1 MTVMK
6 RGFYFFLAVVVF
18 VMLVCSGCNRVGGYR
33 ALVDEELATGVKYD
47 TLIHGIR
54 FGMNK
59 REFFAHCWELNKQGV
74 FKEGAFNTSV
84 FYEIVKHGK
93 RYNVNFYPKFVAGR
107 ITELPLEYTY
117 AAFAPWNSEYTMD
130 RLQSEVVGMYVEKY
144 GKYDLQVPSEKGGD
158 KTAYVWVHGNQR
170 ISIYKD
176 DFRNSVIV
184 LYFDLSSQLQHGH
197 QLESK

>member
-1 MTVMK
+1 MNW
-6 RGFYFFLAVVVF
+6 RFYSFLSVVVYI
-18 VMLVCSGCNRVGGYR
+18 MVCCFGCDRVGEYK
-33 ALVDEELATGVKYD
+33 ALVNKELDTGVKND

-84 FYEIVKHGK
+84 FYEIVKNEK
-93 RYNVNFYPKFVAGR
+93 RYNINFYPKFEQGK

-130 RLQSEVVGMYVEKY
+130 KLQSEVVDMYVEKH
-144 GKYDLQVPSEKGGD
+144 GEYDLQISSEKSEN
-158 KTAYVWVHGNQR
+158 KIAYVWVQGNQR

-176 DFRNSVIV
+176 DFRNKVIV
-184 LYFDLSSQLQHGH
+184 LYFDLSSQSRDEN
-197 QLESK
+197 QL

>member
-1 MTVMK
+1 M
-6 RGFYFFLAVVVF
+6 
-18 VMLVCSGCNRVGGYR
+18 VCCFGCDRVGEYQ
-33 ALVDEELATGVKYD
+33 ALVNKELGTGVKND

-74 FKEGAFNTSV
+74 FKEGVFNTSV
-84 FYEIVKHGK
+84 FYEIVKNEK
-93 RYNVNFYPKFVAGR
+93 RYNINFYPKFEQGI

-130 RLQSEVVGMYVEKY
+130 KLQSEVVDMYVEKH
-144 GKYDLQVPSEKGGD
+144 GEYDLQISSEKSEN
-158 KTAYVWVHGNQR
+158 KIAYVWVQGNQR

-176 DFRNSVIV
+176 DFRNKVIV
-184 LYFDLSSQLQHGH
+184 LYFDLSSQSRDEN
-197 QLESK
+197 QL

>member
-1 MTVMK
+1 MNW
-6 RGFYFFLAVVVF
+6 RFYSFLTVVVYI
-18 VMLVCSGCNRVGGYR
+18 MVCCFGCDRVGEYK
-33 ALVDEELATGVKYD
+33 ALVNKELDTEVKND

-84 FYEIVKHGK
+84 FYEIVKNEK
-93 RYNVNFYPKFVAGR
+93 RYNINFYPKFEQGK

-130 RLQSEVVGMYVEKY
+130 KLQSEVVDMYVEKH
-144 GKYDLQVPSEKGGD
+144 GEYDLQISSEKSEN
-158 KTAYVWVHGNQR
+158 KIAYVWVQGNQR

-176 DFRNSVIV
+176 DFRNKVIV
-184 LYFDLSSQLQHGH
+184 LYFDLSSQSRDED
-197 QLESK
+197 QL